1 MAKKNQGAA
10 GDSDQRQTRK
20 DVLLARKQRE
30 QLRMVRIGVAAV
42 VAMVLLV
49 IIVAVVNEYILSPR
63 REVATVNGETITL
76 KEFQDR
82 VRFERAQRIMTLEDQ
97 LEMVNNDV
105 GLIQQFSGQLI
116 NELQDPQTLGESA
129 LNSMA
134 QDRLMI
140 QALAERGIE
149 ITDEEIDQRIE
160 QAYNYFGG
168 ESPTP
173 VPTPTDEP
181 QPTPSLTPVGAEAV
195 EATPEEPVPTSE
207 PFPTATPVSLE
218 SFQEEFDSLISRYK
232 DMGVSE
238 SVYRTAVA
246 GSIAAERLLEVLS
259 EETGLSDEDLQASA
273 YILDFPSQKEAEDAL
288 AEIESSDFLTVWN
301 TIKSAPPE
309 QSEEASDPAS
319 ATEILWQ
326 TRDTL
331 AGSLSEEEVAAIFDA
346 PLNEPSAIIETSGFD
361 GNPRFLIVMPSG
373 REVRPLSASELRNRQ
388 IALLTQYLNDRTAT
402 DVVIGDYWRS
412 RVPALPILDPM
423 FLQAPTATP
432 PLPEDTGGTE

>member
-1 MAKKNQGAA
+1 MARKKQGDA
-10 GDSDQRQTRK
+10 GDQDQRQTRK

-42 VAMVLLV
+42 VAMLLLV

-63 REVATVNGETITL
+63 HEVATVNGEAITL
-76 KEFQDR
+76 QEFQDR
-82 VRFERAQRIMTLEDQ
+82 VKFERAQRIMTLQDQ

-116 NELQDPQTLGESA
+116 NELQDSQTLGESV

-149 ITDEEIDQRIE
+149 VTDDEVDQRIE
-160 QAYNYFGG
+160 EAYNYFGG
-168 ESPTP
+168 ESPTA

-181 QPTPSLTPVGAEAV
+181 QPTPSLTPVGAEAI

-207 PFPTATPVSLE
+207 PVPTATAVSLE
-218 SFQEEFDSLISRYK
+218 SFQDEFGNLISRYK

-246 GSIAAERLLEVLS
+246 GSIAAERLLEVIS
-259 EETGLSDEDLQASA
+259 EETGLSNEDLQASA

-288 AEIESSDFLTVWN
+288 AEIDSSDFLTVWN
-301 TIKSAPPE
+301 TVKSTPPE
-309 QSEEASDPAS
+309 QSEETTDPAS

-331 AGSLSEEEVAAIFDA
+331 AGSLNADEVAAIFDA
-346 PLNEPSAIIETSGFD
+346 PLNEPSDIIETTGLD
-361 GNPRFLIVMPSG
+361 GNPRYLIVMPSG
-373 REVRPLSASELRNRQ
+373 REVRSLSATEFRNRQ
-388 IALLTQYLNDRTAT
+388 IALLQQYLSDRTAT

-412 RVPALPILDPM
+412 RVPSLPILDPK